1 MFYQSSA
8 RTYVRMQAF
17 SVDNLIF
24 KILIRAKSPVLDH
37 GQSLSLSSMHMLCIG
52 SHAAT
57 ALVDR
62 FRVLPYGSTRTLAY
76 YGV

>member
-1 MFYQSSA
+1 
-8 RTYVRMQAF
+8 MQAF
-17 SVDNLIF
+17 SVDNLII
-24 KILIRAKSPVLDH
+24 KNNYKVEKSPVLDH